1 MNGGFFFEG
10 LSVGE
15 ATFLKNRGKWVVL
28 GLLCG
33 VILLI
38 LLAHLHLVA
47 CFSIDGLIQDANKD
61 VLRVLSTTLL
71 IDSLLALLALL
82 QLREHLLLLTV
93 DLLLAV
99 DLKIEVLL
107 LDLLLLR
114 LLLVLIVLDILVSKQ
129 VITVPLFGSSCNLA
143 LFVVVVD
150 QSLLCLD
157 VEFSLLDL
165 VSCWEVSVQLKLL
178 SHLVHEH
185 ISAVVVFLQF
195 LRILV

>member
-1 MNGGFFFEG
+1 M
-10 LSVGE
+10 
-15 ATFLKNRGKWVVL
+15 L

-47 CFSIDGLIQDANKD
+47 SFCIDGLIQDSNKD
-61 VLRVLSTTLL
+61 VLRVLGTTLL